1 MRNDKVV
8 FPYLPIPEPYDIQIQ
23 GPRAPMP
30 GSSAAF
36 LPLDLLQRL
45 KQCPGLQG
53 GLHQRH
59 LVEIRRLP
67 HTAERLRFLNGRNGD
82 QGRSRQRCEGFPG
95 GTQVLMP
102 VAQVASQG
110 DIDPL
115 SC

>member
-1 MRNDKVV
+1 MR
-8 FPYLPIPEPYDIQIQ
+8 
-23 GPRAPMP
+23 
-30 GSSAAF
+30 GSPPAF

-59 LVEIRRLP
+59 LVEIWRLP
-67 HTAERLRFLNGRNGD
+67 QAAERLGFFNARNGE
-82 QGRSRQRCEGFPG
+82 QARSWQRCEGFPG
-95 GTQVLMP
+95 GTQVLMA